1 MSAESDDPPAIVAS
15 RERPCSSCA
24 SALLLDPGGVAIR
37 PAVGSLR
44 NVPDH
49 DRRDE
54 LWLHHVSS
62 FSTGTLKGNQAGVV
76 ILPGTADAAWMQ
88 AVARSAGHAATAFVI
103 RLSTEEFE
111 MRWFSPSAELELC
124 GHGTLAAVH
133 VLAEQGDTGPWLFST
148 RAGPV
153 TAARR
158 RGTLMVRFDP
168 IELAP
173 AELPGELA
181 AALPPVVRVARG
193 LDHIVELEDASAVSA
208 TEPRFA
214 LIERL
219 DARGLVVTARADG
232 DYGPADIVSRFFS
245 PQTGIPEDSATGST
259 HVELLRFWDR
269 RRVIGHQLS
278 DRGGEI
284 HARAL
289 DGGVE
294 VGGHVTKLRTERLT
308 IELRK

>member
-193 LDHIVELEDASAVSA
+193 LDHIVELADASGQRHRAAIS
-208 TEPRFA
+208 
-214 LIERL
+214 RL
-219 DARGLVVTARADG
+219 SNGSTRADSSSRRVPTATMARLTSCRG
-232 DYGPADIVSRFFS
+232 SFHRRQVSRKT
-245 PQTGIPEDSATGST
+245 PPP
-259 HVELLRFWDR
+259 DR
-269 RRVIGHQLS
+269 PMSNSCASGTAA
-278 DRGGEI
+278 G
-284 HARAL
+284 
-289 DGGVE
+289 
-294 VGGHVTKLRTERLT
+294 
-308 IELRK
+308 